1 MIGRIIGAA
10 AGAKA
15 AEHSKS
21 LGGASGA
28 VLGLV
33 AEPLVRRVA
42 MTVLR
47 RFGPLGWIAAGAGA
61 YAYKRYSDSTKAPKR
76 RSAPRAKPA

>member
-21 LGGASGA
+21 LGGAGGA

-33 AEPLVRRVA
+33 AEPVVRRVA

-47 RFGPLGWIAAGAGA
+47 RIGPIGWIAAAAGA
-61 YAYKRYSDSTKAPKR
+61 YAYKRHSDKQTGSQTR
-76 RSAPRAKPA
+76 